1 MTNNTGSNTQ
11 QAKLND
17 PMMSAAL
24 IVNALEMFKVRK
36 AYLELQ
42 DDETV
47 SVEKIRNAE
56 HNWSV
61 YLDTYCYAIKI
72 IDKSIQ

>member
-1 MTNNTGSNTQ
+1 MNNKNENNFQ
-11 QAKLND
+11 QGRFND
-17 PMMSAAL
+17 PLMSAAL
-24 IVNALEMFKVRK
+24 IANALEMFKVRK

-47 SVEKIRNAE
+47 SAEKIKNAE
-56 HNWSV
+56 HNWDL